1 MDTCWTRWHA
11 DVLLNYCSIEDIM
24 QKPSTQLKA
33 PATQLKAPAMILN
46 PNREVI
52 VQKMVDNMMQANWNS
67 QFGLRNKLVLS
78 SDQPIRICGHQR
90 PQRWTKRVYY
100 RKRSLPSLPNTLSFF
115 SSLLLFSPPPPP
127 PLTPATQARWGWG
140 QRYTGYTG
148 IILLIR
154 KWMVSNQ
161 WIKHIVMKVVDC
173 RKAACKQRDI
183 SFLR

>member
-24 QKPSTQLKA
+24 QKPSTQLEA
-33 PATQLKAPAMILN
+33 PAVILN

-52 VQKMVDNMMQANWNS
+52 VQKMVDNTMQANWNS
-67 QFGLRNKLVLS
+67 QFGLLNKLVLS

-100 RKRSLPSLPNTLSFF
+100 RRCSLPSRSNPLSFF
-115 SSLLLFSPPPPP
+115 SSLLLFFLTLPPP

-140 QRYTGYTG
+140 RRYTGYTGYTG
-148 IILLIR
+148 II
-154 KWMVSNQ
+154 
-161 WIKHIVMKVVDC
+161 HY
-173 RKAACKQRDI
+173 
-183 SFLR
+183 